1 MVGARG
7 LLMPQFA
14 FPKFLKME
22 NTPRT
27 IVLFA
32 VLGVV
37 FLVVVL
43 LHLYWGETSGLPS
56 MGPYYYSTDGGKTF
70 FASGQIHIPPF
81 KHNGK
86 TAVAAVVYVDTHGKP
101 FVGYVFTYGHTGHD
115 LLLGL
120 PKVNGQTINNIAMRR
135 QASQDCF
142 VRKPGSRK
150 WVPWNSP
157 EGRKIENVIN
167 PITGKPLM
175 PYNGS

>member
-1 MVGARG
+1 MFR
-7 LLMPQFA
+7 FEI
-14 FPKFLKME
+14 PKFLKLE
-22 NTPRT
+22 KTPRT
-27 IVLFA
+27 MGLFA

-43 LHLYWGETSGLPS
+43 LHLYWGRNSGLPS
-56 MGPYYYSTDGGKTF
+56 LGPYYYSTDGGRTF

-86 TAVAAVVYVDTHGKP
+86 TAIAAVVYLNTHGRP
-101 FVGYVFTYGHTGHD
+101 FVAYVYTYGHTGHD
-115 LLLGL
+115 LLLGM
-120 PKVNGQTINNIAMRR
+120 PKVGGQTVNNIGMRQ

-157 EGRKIENVIN
+157 AGQKIVNVRN
-167 PITGKPLM
+167 PATGQPFKP
-175 PYNGS
+175 YHGG

>member
-1 MVGARG
+1 MA
-7 LLMPQFA
+7 QFA
-14 FPKFLKME
+14 FPKFLKIE

-43 LHLYWGETSGLPS
+43 LHLYWGRTSALPS
-56 MGPYYYSTDGGKTF
+56 MGPYYYSTDDGKTF
-70 FASGQIHIPPF
+70 YASGQIRIPPF
-81 KHNGK
+81 KHDGK
-86 TAVAAVVYVDTHGKP
+86 NAVAAVVYIDAHGQP
-101 FVGYVFTYGHTGHD
+101 FVAYVYTYNQTGHD

-120 PKVNGQTINNIAMRR
+120 PKVGGQTVNNIGMRQ

-142 VRKPGSRK
+142 VRKPGGKK

-157 EGRKIENVIN
+157 AGRKIENVTN
-167 PITGKPLM
+167 PATGQPLR
-175 PYNGS
+175 PYTGW